1 MTTEEG
7 TMLEPIK
14 VDVWSDVV
22 CPWCYIG
29 KRKLEAGVAA
39 FAGGGRAQPPVEIG
53 FHSFELSPEMPLDF
67 EGTSIEFLVRHKGIS
82 ETKARQMQ
90 EHVSAIAATVG
101 LVYDLGAARPTST
114 LRAHQL
120 LHLAKTHSL
129 QPEMKERLLSAH
141 LVEGRHVGRKDE
153 LADLASEVGLDG
165 EEVLRSLE
173 EEEFLPE
180 VRADQKVAAQ
190 LGIRGVPFVV
200 IGGRFGI
207 SGAQPPEV
215 FTEALTKYEAER
227 ADGSLA

>member
-1 MTTEEG
+1 
-7 TMLEPIK
+7 MLEPIN

-29 KRKLEAGVAA
+29 KRKFEAGVAA
-39 FAGGGRAQPPVEIG
+39 FAGGRGAEAPVEIG

-67 EGTSIEFLVRHKGIS
+67 EGTSIDFLVRHKGIS

-114 LRAHQL
+114 RRAHQL
-120 LHLAKTHSL
+120 LHLAKTHGL

-153 LADLASEVGLDG
+153 LADLASEVGLDR
-165 EEVLRSLE
+165 ENVLRSLE
-173 EEEFLPE
+173 EEEFLPG
-180 VRADQKVAAQ
+180 VRADQQVAAQ
-190 LGIRGVPFVV
+190 LGIRGVPFFL
-200 IGGRFGI
+200 IGGRYGI

-215 FTEALTKYEAER
+215 FTKALTQYEADR